1 MAIEMLFWSLS
12 TMATALSQSPGE
24 AETVFSMRRLSAL
37 EWLQVLVLIALIGV
51 LYGQVLVDLA
61 GDWWTEPSFSQ
72 GLLIPPLALYV
83 AWTRRSLTLAQPIQP
98 DNRGVWLIGFSCLLF
113 MLGKL
118 SAEFFFPRISFVL
131 LIAGVAWT
139 FWGYARLRT
148 LAFPFVLLATMVP
161 LPTLVYNA
169 VSAPLQLF
177 ASDVST
183 SLAQLLGVAVY
194 RDGNII
200 HLANISLGVE
210 EACSGLNS
218 LSALMVVSL
227 LIGFLICPRMS
238 VRVILF
244 ALSIPLSI
252 AVNILRVTGTAI
264 IADYHEQF
272 ALGFYHSFTGWLVFI
287 AGFAILY
294 SLAKGLN
301 WLTRSS
307 GGRTQ

>member
-1 MAIEMLFWSLS
+1 
-12 TMATALSQSPGE
+12 MATALSQSPGE

-37 EWLQVLVLIALIGV
+37 EWLQVLVLIALVGV

-131 LIAGVAWT
+131 LIAGLAWT

-238 VRVILF
+238 VRVLLF

>member
-1 MAIEMLFWSLS
+1 MLFWSLS
-12 TMATALSQSPGE
+12 TMATVLSQSPGE
-24 AETVFSMRRLSAL
+24 AETAISIRRMSAL
-37 EWLQVLVLIALIGV
+37 GWLQALILIALIGV

-98 DNRGVWLIGFSCLLF
+98 GNRGLWLIGFSCLLF

-131 LIAGVAWT
+131 LIAGLAWT

-227 LIGFLICPRMS
+227 LIGFLICPLMS

-287 AGFAILY
+287 GGFAILY

-307 GGRTQ
+307 VRRMQ

>member
-1 MAIEMLFWSLS
+1 
-12 TMATALSQSPGE
+12 MATALSQSPGE
-24 AETVFSMRRLSAL
+24 AETALTLRRLSAL
-37 EWLQVLVLIALIGV
+37 EWLQVLALIALIGV

-83 AWTRRSLTLAQPIQP
+83 AWTRRSLTLAHPIQP
-98 DNRGVWLIGFSCLLF
+98 DNRGLWLIGFSCLLF
-113 MLGKL
+113 MVGKL

-131 LIAGVAWT
+131 LIAGLAWT

-238 VRVILF
+238 VRVLLF

-287 AGFAILY
+287 GGFAILY

-307 GGRTQ
+307 GGRIQ

>member
-1 MAIEMLFWSLS
+1 MA
-12 TMATALSQSPGE
+12 AALSHSPGE
-24 AETVFSMRRLSAL
+24 AETAIPLRPLSPL
-37 EWLQVLVLIALIGV
+37 GWLQVFTLIALIGV

-72 GLLIPPLALYV
+72 GLLIPPLALYL
-83 AWTRRSLTLAQPIQP
+83 AWTRRSLTLAQPLRP
-98 DNRGVWLIGFSCLLF
+98 DNRGLWLIGFSCLLF
-113 MLGKL
+113 LLGKL

-131 LIAGVAWT
+131 LIAGLAWT
-139 FWGYARLRT
+139 FWGYERFRT
-148 LAFPFVLLATMVP
+148 LYFPLVLLATMVP

-169 VSAPLQLF
+169 VSTPLQLF

-227 LIGFLICPRMS
+227 LIGFLICPLLS
-238 VRVILF
+238 VRVLLF

-287 AGFAILY
+287 GGFAILY
-294 SLAKGLN
+294 SMARGLN

-307 GGRTQ
+307 GGRIQ

>member
-1 MAIEMLFWSLS
+1 MLFWSLS
-12 TMATALSQSPGE
+12 TMATVLSQSPGE
-24 AETVFSMRRLSAL
+24 AETAISIRRMSAL
-37 EWLQVLVLIALIGV
+37 GWLQALILIALIGV

-98 DNRGVWLIGFSCLLF
+98 DNRGLWLIGFSCLLF

-131 LIAGVAWT
+131 LIAGLAWT

-227 LIGFLICPRMS
+227 LIGFLICPLMS

-287 AGFAILY
+287 GGFAILY

-307 GGRTQ
+307 VRRMQ

>member
-1 MAIEMLFWSLS
+1 
-12 TMATALSQSPGE
+12 MATALSQSPGE
-24 AETVFSMRRLSAL
+24 AETVFSTRRLSAL

-131 LIAGVAWT
+131 LIAGLAWT

-227 LIGFLICPRMS
+227 LIGFLICPLMS

>member
-1 MAIEMLFWSLS
+1 
-12 TMATALSQSPGE
+12 MATVLSQSPGE
-24 AETVFSMRRLSAL
+24 AETALSIRRMSAL
-37 EWLQVLVLIALIGV
+37 GWLQALILIALIGV
-51 LYGQVLVDLA
+51 LYGQVLIDLA

-83 AWTRRSLTLAQPIQP
+83 AWTRRNLTLAQPIQP
-98 DNRGVWLIGFSCLLF
+98 DNRGLWLIGFSCLLF

-131 LIAGVAWT
+131 LIAGLAWT

-227 LIGFLICPRMS
+227 LIGFLICPLMS

-287 AGFAILY
+287 GGFAILV
-294 SLAKGLN
+294 LFGE
-301 WLTRSS
+301 
-307 GGRTQ
+307 GP

>member
-1 MAIEMLFWSLS
+1 
-12 TMATALSQSPGE
+12 MATALSQSPGE

-131 LIAGVAWT
+131 LIAGLAWT

-301 WLTRSS
+301 WLTCSS

>member
-1 MAIEMLFWSLS
+1 MLFWSLT
-12 TMATALSQSPGE
+12 TMAAALSQAPGE
-24 AETVFSMRRLSAL
+24 PETAVFLRPLSPL
-37 EWLQVLVLIALIGV
+37 RWLQVLTIIALIV
-51 LYGQVLVDLA
+51 ILYGQVLVDLA

-72 GLLIPPLALYV
+72 GLLIPPLALYL
-83 AWTRRSLTLAQPIQP
+83 AWTRRSLTLAQPLRA
-98 DNRGVWLIGFSCLLF
+98 DNRGLWLIGFSCLLF
-113 MLGKL
+113 LLGKL

-131 LIAGVAWT
+131 LIAGLAWT
-139 FWGYARLRT
+139 FWGYARFRT
-148 LAFPFVLLATMVP
+148 LYFPLVLLATMVP

-183 SLAQLLGVAVY
+183 TLAQLLGVAVY

-227 LIGFLICPRMS
+227 LIGFLICPLLS
-238 VRVILF
+238 VRVTLF

-287 AGFAILY
+287 GGFAILY
-294 SLAKGLN
+294 SMARGLN

-307 GGRTQ
+307 GGRMQ

>member
-1 MAIEMLFWSLS
+1 MA
-12 TMATALSQSPGE
+12 AALSQSPSDAGT
-24 AETVFSMRRLSAL
+24 ALSLRRLGPLA
-37 EWLQVLVLIALIGV
+37 WFQVLTLIALIGV
-51 LYGQVLVDLA
+51 LYGQVLMDLA
-61 GDWWTEPSFSQ
+61 NDWWTEPSFSQ

-83 AWTRRSLTLAQPIQP
+83 AWMRRDLTLAQPLCP
-98 DNRGVWLIGFSCLLF
+98 DNRGLLLTGFSCVLF

-118 SAEFFFPRISFVL
+118 SAEFFFPRIAFVL
-131 LIAGVAWT
+131 LIAGLAWT
-139 FWGYARLRT
+139 FWGYARFRT
-148 LAFPFVLLATMVP
+148 LFFPLVLLATMVP

-169 VSAPLQLF
+169 VSTPLQLF
-177 ASDVST
+177 ASDLST
-183 SLAQLLGVAVY
+183 NMAQLFGVAVY

-227 LIGFLICPRMS
+227 LIGFLVCPRIS
-238 VRVILF
+238 VRVALF

-287 AGFAILY
+287 GGFAILY
-294 SLAKGLN
+294 LLAKGLN
-301 WLTRSS
+301 RLTHSP
-307 GGRTQ
+307 GGRIR

>member
-1 MAIEMLFWSLS
+1 
-12 TMATALSQSPGE
+12 MATVLSQSPGE
-24 AETVFSMRRLSAL
+24 AETAISIRRMSAL
-37 EWLQVLVLIALIGV
+37 GWLQALILIALIGV

-131 LIAGVAWT
+131 LIAGLAWT

-227 LIGFLICPRMS
+227 LIGFLICPLMS

-287 AGFAILY
+287 GGFAILY

-307 GGRTQ
+307 VRRMQ

>member
-1 MAIEMLFWSLS
+1 MLFWSLS

-131 LIAGVAWT
+131 LIAGLAWT

-238 VRVILF
+238 VRVLLF